1 MPLLLYLLASLSF
14 TVMLGFL
21 IAERRGRKIKPAE
34 RLVVLSVLLSVLA
47 LSFWELY
54 RY

>member
-14 TVMLGFL
+14 TVLLGFL
-21 IAERRGRKIKPAE
+21 IAERRGRRFKPVE
-34 RLVVLSVLLSVLA
+34 RLVVVVSFLSVLA

-54 RY
+54 GY